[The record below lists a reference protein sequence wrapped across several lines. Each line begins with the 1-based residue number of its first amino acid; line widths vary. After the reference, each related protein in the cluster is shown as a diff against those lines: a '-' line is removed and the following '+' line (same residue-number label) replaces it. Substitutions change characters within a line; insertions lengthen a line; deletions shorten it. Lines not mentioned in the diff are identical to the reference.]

1 MNDGSGVNQFW
12 LQKETIAREKT
23 NYISYPLLLIFYNP
37 PSWSQPETK
46 YTIFIFFKLFISLRK
61 ENAAMIKIHIN

>member
-1 MNDGSGVNQFW
+1 MMEAVSTNFDWKRKQSHV
-12 LQKETIAREKT
+12 KKT